1 MRKEK
6 DWHETQEIKWYI
18 KKEGLGK
25 EILIRE
31 VGEGEKWRKRLGKG
45 DR

>member
-25 EILIRE
+25 EIFNKRGRRRGEVEKEIR
-31 VGEGEKWRKRLGKG
+31 KG
-45 DR
+45 R